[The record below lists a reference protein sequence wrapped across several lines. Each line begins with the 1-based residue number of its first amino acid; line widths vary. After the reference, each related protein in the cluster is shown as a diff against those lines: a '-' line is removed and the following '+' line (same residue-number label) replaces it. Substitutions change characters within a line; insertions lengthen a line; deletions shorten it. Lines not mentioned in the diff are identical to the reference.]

1 MPIKKS
7 VLYRSIWQACDELRG
22 GMDASQ
28 YKDYILVLLFV
39 KYVSDRYA
47 GKADALLEVPEGARY
62 ADLLALK
69 GQKEIGDKMNKI
81 IRKLAEA
88 TNLVGVIT
96 IADFNNPDKLGR
108 GQEMV
113 ERLTKLVAI
122 FDRPDLDF
130 SEQNPA
136 GDDILGDAYE
146 YLMRHFAQES
156 GKSKGQFYTPGE
168 VSRVIAQV
176 IGVGQATKS
185 TQTIYDP
192 TCGSGSLLLRAH
204 DEARS
209 RTGLDLTL
217 YGQEKDNA
225 TFAMARM
232 NVIVHH
238 APTAE
243 LWHGNTLAHPYFKGE
258 AGQVKT
264 FDFVVANPPFSDKA
278 WTSGVDLAHDKRFD
292 YGKPP
297 DKNGDYAFLLHVL
310 ASLKSTG
317 KGAIILPHG
326 VLFRGGAE
334 GDIRKNLIKRGFIAG
349 IIGLPANLFYGTGIP
364 ACILLLD
371 KEHSVAR
378 KGIFMID
385 ASKGFMKDG
394 NKNRLRERD
403 IHRIVD
409 AYTRQLELPRYSR
422 LVPVAEVEQNGFNLN
437 LPRYIDTTDPEDLQ
451 DLEGHLRGGIPERD
465 VEALRAWWSV
475 LPGLR
480 EELFEALR
488 PGYVRLRV
496 APKAI
501 KGTIFGHPAFTEFQA
516 RVRTHF
522 TQWKDANKP
531 TLEGI
536 GPGQRPR
543 LLIESLSAPLLAA
556 FAPLPLID
564 PYAIYQ
570 HLMDYWAEQLQDD
583 AYLII
588 AGGWAKGAQVREIV
602 KVKSGEKLVW
612 PEDHD
617 FMTSGRRFK
626 SDLVPIQLLVD
637 RYFTTE
643 EQAVQSA
650 AQEVTRL
657 EEAMSELCEE
667 NDNEEALLFEVV
679 EGEPDKRKIA
689 EAAVKKKIKELGN
702 NPLYAEEREAL
713 KSCLDVFKQ
722 LAAAKAH
729 QKASEEDLFKKLDLK
744 YGELTDAQTKVLV
757 VDDKWLAAVADG
769 VQAELDRT
777 SRALTDRIRLLAE
790 RYARPLPELEG
801 DVEGLSE
808 KVAGHLRKMGAVWS

>member
-1 MPIKKS
+1 LPIKKS

-39 KYVSDRYA
+39 KYLSDRT
-47 GKADALLEVPEGARY
+47 GKPGALFEAPEGARY
-62 ADLLALK
+62 SDLLALK
-69 GQKEIGDKMNKI
+69 GQKDIGDRMNKI
-81 IRKLAEA
+81 IRQLGEA
-88 TNLVGVIT
+88 TDLVGVLK
-96 IADFNNPDKLGR
+96 IADFNEEERLGR
-108 GQEMV
+108 DKEMV
-113 ERLTKLVAI
+113 ERLSKLVAI

-146 YLMRHFAQES
+146 YLMRHFAVQS

-176 IGVGQATKS
+176 IGVGQATTN
-185 TQTIYDP
+185 TQSIYDP
-192 TCGSGSLLLRAH
+192 TCGSGSLLLRAY
-204 DEARS
+204 DEAHS

-217 YGQEKDNA
+217 YGQEMDNA

-232 NVIVHH
+232 NLIVHKVE
-238 APTAE
+238 TAG
-243 LWHGNTLAHPYFKGE
+243 LWRGNTLAEPHFKEKG
-258 AGQVKT
+258 GQLKT

-278 WTSGVDLAHDKRFD
+278 WTSGVDLQQDTRFA
-292 YGKPP
+292 YGTPP
-297 DKNGDYAFLLHVL
+297 TKNGDYAFLLHVL

-317 KGAIILPHG
+317 QGAIILPHG

-334 GDIRKNLIKRGFIAG
+334 ADIRKNLIQRGFIKG

-371 KEHSVAR
+371 KEHAVAR

-409 AYTRQLELPRYSR
+409 AYTRQLELPRFSR
-422 LVPVAEVEQNGFNLN
+422 LVPVAEVERNGFNLN

-465 VEALRAWWSV
+465 VEALGAWWTV

-480 EELFEALR
+480 EVQFEPLR
-488 PGYVRLRV
+488 PGFVRLKV
-496 APKAI
+496 VPKAI
-501 KGTIFGHPAFTEFQA
+501 KPTIFGHPAFAAFQE

-522 TQWKDANKP
+522 MQWKAENKT
-531 TLEGI
+531 TLENI

-583 AYLII
+583 AWMLIQAGWKAKDEAGKPNRELIPPELII
-588 AGGWAKGAQVREIV
+588 RRHFAK
-602 KVKSGEKLVW
+602 
-612 PEDHD
+612 
-617 FMTSGRRFK
+617 
-626 SDLVPIQLLVD
+626 
-637 RYFTTE
+637 
-643 EQAVQSA
+643 EQAALEALEISRDA
-650 AQEVTRL
+650 HSLALQEL
-657 EEAMSELCEE
+657 EEEHGGEE
-667 NDNEEALLFEVV
+667 GLLFEAKN
-679 EGEPDKRKIA
+679 DKGKLTRVSVKARWSEVKGDSEAAEERKVLEDYLGKLDA
-689 EAAVKKKIKELGN
+689 EAAAGKQIKD
-702 NPLYAEEREAL
+702 A
-713 KSCLDVFKQ
+713 
-722 LAAAKAH
+722 
-729 QKASEEDLFKKLDLK
+729 QKALDALVEAK
-744 YGELTDAQTKVLV
+744 YGELVEAGIRTLV
-757 VDDKWLAAVADG
+757 VEDKWLAALADG

-777 SRALTDRIRLLAE
+777 SRALTDRIRVLAE
-790 RYARPLPELEG
+790 RYARPLPELERE
-801 DVEGLSE
+801 VEGLSE